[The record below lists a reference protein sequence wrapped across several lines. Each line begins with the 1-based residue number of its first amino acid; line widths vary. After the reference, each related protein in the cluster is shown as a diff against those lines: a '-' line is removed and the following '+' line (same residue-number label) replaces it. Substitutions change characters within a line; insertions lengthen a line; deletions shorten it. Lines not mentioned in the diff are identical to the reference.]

1 MNNRSDSSKPDC
13 KIYLASLG
21 NGIFMENTYEVIRK
35 QKWKIIAS
43 FALAFFIIFAITIV
57 VGLGDTINILM
68 NVDWY
73 FILFNIILEAG
84 IYLVWTYRWKLILMT
99 VNEHISY
106 RSLLVMLLA
115 SDFGNNVTPGAA
127 GGEPLRAYLLS
138 ATKKTP
144 FEIAF
149 ATSTADR
156 VFEFFP
162 FVLISLFAAFFI
174 LFWEIPI
181 WTKLIVFIMILVS
194 LFFFTIILYA
204 VYRKEISQRVIIR
217 IMKSIHPF
225 LVKLVKSDLTLVE
238 MNEKII
244 FYIDRFSKGFL
255 QVVKDKK
262 ILIIGFILSFFM
274 WALDIVRFYIC
285 FITIGVYP
293 PVIPL
298 IIIYTIGILIMLVP
312 LLPGSW
318 GIREVIIVGLFAVVG
333 VAGDVVIS
341 ASLIDRFV
349 SYILPTIIG
358 AFAAFYYGKH
368 IKQSQEMKTSNP

>member
-1 MNNRSDSSKPDC
+1 
-13 KIYLASLG
+13 
-21 NGIFMENTYEVIRK
+21 
-35 QKWKIIAS
+35 
-43 FALAFFIIFAITIV
+43 
-57 VGLGDTINILM
+57 
-68 NVDWY
+68 
-73 FILFNIILEAG
+73 
-84 IYLVWTYRWKLILMT
+84 
-99 VNEHISY
+99 
-106 RSLLVMLLA
+106 
-115 SDFGNNVTPGAA
+115 
-127 GGEPLRAYLLS
+127 
-138 ATKKTP
+138 
-144 FEIAF
+144 
-149 ATSTADR
+149 
-156 VFEFFP
+156 
-162 FVLISLFAAFFI
+162 
-174 LFWEIPI
+174 
-181 WTKLIVFIMILVS
+181 
-194 LFFFTIILYA
+194 
-204 VYRKEISQRVIIR
+204 
-217 IMKSIHPF
+217 MKSVHPF